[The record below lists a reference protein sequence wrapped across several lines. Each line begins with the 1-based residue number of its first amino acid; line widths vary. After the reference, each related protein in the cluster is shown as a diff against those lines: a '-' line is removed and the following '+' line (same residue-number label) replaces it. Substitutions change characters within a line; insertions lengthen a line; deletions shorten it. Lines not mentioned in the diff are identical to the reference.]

1 MAIRRRPAKCLVG
14 WSVKYLRCSRSRPRP
29 DCQRTGQ
36 RQRDTSSP
44 NTAEPR
50 GNARL
55 PRRAGIAAPTVNSRP
70 TAPRPRCGRCGSAAS
85 RLPTPW
91 LIRAD
96 TGLSDHS
103 CLFHPDCASE
113 NCRTQPSRSSS
124 ARTNASSSERGIATI
139 STAGTRRPRA
149 TFQNG
154 VCGKCSRQKTC
165 HREMVRRSMSNS
177 SASSRT
183 RYPEGPCRMAATNTT
198 TAPR

>member
-113 NCRTQPSRSSS
+113 NCRTPPASWPRPRPRTPGCIPPNQPRAAAAQQTS
-124 ARTNASSSERGIATI
+124 ARSEPRLGSQATKRPHPAGPASAANNNRLQAYW
-139 STAGTRRPRA
+139 
-149 TFQNG
+149 
-154 VCGKCSRQKTC
+154 
-165 HREMVRRSMSNS
+165 RS
-177 SASSRT
+177 
-183 RYPEGPCRMAATNTT
+183 G
-198 TAPR
+198 

>member
-113 NCRTQPSRSSS
+113 NCRTHRSESFERKGEVFHALPKDIVTKLRYNRPASYGLLKPLRLPS
-124 ARTNASSSERGIATI
+124 
-139 STAGTRRPRA
+139 PRK
-149 TFQNG
+149 F
-154 VCGKCSRQKTC
+154 V
-165 HREMVRRSMSNS
+165 HR
-177 SASSRT
+177 
-183 RYPEGPCRMAATNTT
+183 YI
-198 TAPR
+198 